1 LVADDSTTNKR
12 AETARRTRSVLMGS
26 PSDVEGALARVK
38 KSGRGAKE
46 RAKKGRR
53 EPGEERGFEQ
63 TPAI

>member
-1 LVADDSTTNKR
+1 
-12 AETARRTRSVLMGS
+12 MGS

-46 RAKKGRR
+46 SAKKGRR
-53 EPGEERGFEQ
+53 EPGEVRGFEQ